1 MWTVLCVCVQCIYVC
16 VGGVCVCGGGARIC
30 AELVVSLGQAAKAL
44 HDHIDLSPPSLYYSV
59 QMRNGV

>member
-1 MWTVLCVCVQCIYVC
+1 MCVQCIYVC
-16 VGGVCVCGGGARIC
+16 VGGVCGGVCGEGGARIC